1 MKKTILALLLCI
13 IGVTAGATQQI
24 NDKVTVNGEEW
35 EITTSPLDYLQPQAM
50 DAFKALLGERD
61 FMSTANQRGYVAY
74 WYVERGRLY
83 LDRVEVAQ
91 KNGEYKALDSK
102 ELKKVFR
109 KYRSFGKIKA
119 GWITGN
125 LRVGYGIG
133 ERSISAPY
141 LPAFEKEEFWVLRKG
156 KIAAKATK

>member
-1 MKKTILALLLCI
+1 MGSEMCI
-13 IGVTAGATQQI
+13 
-24 NDKVTVNGEEW
+24 
-35 EITTSPLDYLQPQAM
+35 
-50 DAFKALLGERD
+50 RD
-61 FMSTANQRGYVAY
+61 RNTANQRGYVAY

-91 KNGEYKALDSK
+91 KNGGYKALDSK

-133 ERSISAPY
+133 ERNISAPY